1 MGNGNCAD
9 GLLQL
14 ILSGEATEMDSEKE
28 GSKGRMSLR
37 GKGTLFS
44 FLGFF
49 FLMHV
54 FSSVIEGKIIEEL

>member
-49 FLMHV
+49 F
-54 FSSVIEGKIIEEL
+54 F